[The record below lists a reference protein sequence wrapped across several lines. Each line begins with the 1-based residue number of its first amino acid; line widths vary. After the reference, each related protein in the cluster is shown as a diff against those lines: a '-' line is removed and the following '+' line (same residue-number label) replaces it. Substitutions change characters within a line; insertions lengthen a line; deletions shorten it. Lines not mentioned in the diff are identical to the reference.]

1 MISWPSRRIVGRVV
15 VLGALLAL
23 LIYGYQL
30 ACGYGYTDVLNE
42 MASKPYRWYSTGSSA
57 SGADLGSLSNGTQPS
72 VYKELLEKLQSPLV
86 DKESLDRKVVDDL
99 LKERKQIY
107 SNTLQTP
114 IDEPKVDGLV
124 RPGDKLAGKAKACVL
139 CLVRN
144 EDEDDIIRSIQELEE
159 QFNGDFKY
167 PYVFL
172 NDGEF
177 SENFKDAISK
187 ALPRDRKIE
196 FGNIDPALW
205 NMPSNIDEKEFEQQ
219 MEKLSGI
226 QHADQLSYH
235 NMCRFYSRS
244 FYHHPLLKKYK
255 YAWRVEPNVHFYC
268 KINYDIFQFM
278 QMNDKIYG
286 YVLNLYDSPES
297 IETLWIKTLDFLKK
311 NPHYL
316 NENCAHEWIRDNVQK
331 PENYE
336 LTKGYSTC
344 HFWTNFEISD
354 MDWLRGPIYEK
365 YMDFLDSEKGFYY
378 ERWGDAPVRSL
389 ALALFADKH
398 RIHWFRD
405 VAYSHFP
412 YTNCPTCPEDSNKC
426 NGDCRPGFFVPW
438 DNLEV
443 ENCQATWIKHIMD
456 QNDLDMYQ

>member
-1 MISWPSRRIVGRVV
+1 MVGWPSRRIISKVAALAVV
-15 VLGALLAL
+15 LAL
-23 LIYGYQL
+23 LVSGYQL
-30 ACGYGYTDVLNE
+30 ASGYGYTDVLSE
-42 MASKPYRWYSTGSSA
+42 MASKPYRWYATGYNPQM
-57 SGADLGSLSNGTQPS
+57 LNYNVNGTQPETS
-72 VYKELLEKLQSPLV
+72 RELLDKLRSPLV
-86 DKESLDRKVVDDL
+86 DNELLDRKVVDDL

-107 SNTLQTP
+107 WNTLHTP
-114 IDEPKVDGLV
+114 ITEPKVDGLV
-124 RPGDKLAGKAKACVL
+124 RPGDKLAGSSRACFL

-144 EDEDDIIRSIQELEE
+144 EDLEEIIGSIQELEE
-159 QFNGDFKY
+159 QFNRDFNY

-177 SENFKDAISK
+177 TEDFKNAIRK
-187 ALPRDRKIE
+187 ALPKDRNIE
-196 FGNIDPALW
+196 FGNVAPSLW
-205 NMPSNIDEKEFEQQ
+205 DLPPNINEEEFKEH
-219 MEKLSGI
+219 MKKLGGI

-235 NMCRFYSRS
+235 NMCRFYSKS

-255 YAWRVEPNVHFYC
+255 YTWRVEPGVHFYC
-268 KINYDIFQFM
+268 KIEYDVFQFM

-297 IETLWIKTLDFLKK
+297 IETLWTKTLSFLREH
-311 NPHYL
+311 PYYL

-331 PENYE
+331 PNNYE
-336 LTKGYSTC
+336 ITHGYSTC
-344 HFWTNFEISD
+344 HFWTNFEIMD
-354 MDWLRGPIYEK
+354 MDWLREPAYEA
-365 YMDFLDSEKGFYY
+365 YMEYLDSQKGFYY

-389 ALALFADKH
+389 ALALFADRR

-412 YTNCPTCPEDSNKC
+412 YTNCPACPEDSDRC

-443 ENCQATWIKHIMD
+443 ENCQATWIKYIMD
-456 QNDLDMYQ
+456 QKDLDMY